1 MIDKVKACLLVG
13 ALGDAFGSRFEL
25 SDIPAGDD
33 AWMFTDDTQLTCA
46 TCESIMEKR
55 KADPAHLAKTLEQ
68 RYKKQGLVGITA
80 ATLMAMVNLQ
90 GGATWATCGD
100 KGDHASG
107 NDAALRTA
115 PLAFLLDPLSTHDR
129 KLLRDISRITNHN
142 EDAYHGALAM
152 LLGIRFAQNSSQNFL
167 PNVIRHLPD
176 SPLRE
181 RLMAV
186 IEVPG
191 ASIRDIARKFGNGS
205 AAIESV
211 PFALFAAHQADHLGL
226 PATLNAIASS
236 GGDTDTNCALAGQ
249 VIGVRHG
256 LEAVPHDWMERLR
269 VTPGYPDY
277 SATIKR
283 YADFIKERR
292 GIQTLF

>member
-1 MIDKVKACLLVG
+1 MIDKVKACLLTG

-46 TCESIMEKR
+46 TCESILEKR
-55 KADPAHLAKTLEQ
+55 KADPAHLAKTFE
-68 RYKKQGLVGITA
+68 RWYKQQGLVGITA
-80 ATLMAMVNLQ
+80 STLMAMVNLQ
-90 GGATWATCGD
+90 SGATWSTCGD

-115 PLAFLLDPLSTHDR
+115 PLAFILNPLSTADR

-152 LLGIRFAQNSSQNFL
+152 LLAIRFAQNNSQNFI

-176 SPLRE
+176 GPLRD
-181 RLMAV
+181 RLIAV
-186 IEVPG
+186 SEVPG
-191 ASIRDIARKFGNGS
+191 ATIRDIARKFGNKS
-205 AAIESV
+205 HVLESI
-211 PFALFAAHQADHLGL
+211 PFALFAAMQADHLGL
-226 PATLNAIASS
+226 PAMLNAIASA

-249 VIGVRHG
+249 LVGVRLG
-256 LEAVPHDWMERLR
+256 TEAIPNDWMERLR
-269 VTPGYPDY
+269 VTPGYPAY
-277 SATIKR
+277 YETIKR
-283 YADFIKERR
+283 FADFITQRH
-292 GIQTLF
+292 GVQTLF

>member
-46 TCESIMEKR
+46 TCESILEKR
-55 KADPAHLAKTLEQ
+55 KADPAHLAKAFEQ
-68 RYKKQGLVGITA
+68 WYKKQGLVGITA
-80 ATLMAMVNLQ
+80 STLMAMVNLQ
-90 GGATWATCGD
+90 GGATWSTCGD
-100 KGDHASG
+100 KGDHAAG

-115 PLAFLLDPLSTHDR
+115 PLAFILDPLSTSQR
-129 KLLRDISRITNHN
+129 KLLRDICRITNHN
-142 EDAYHGALAM
+142 EEAYHGALAV
-152 LLGIRFAQNSSQNFL
+152 LLAIRFAQNSSQNFL

-176 SPLRE
+176 SPLRD
-181 RLMAV
+181 RL
-186 IEVPG
+186 IEVVAVPG
-191 ASIRDIARKFGNGS
+191 ASIRDIARKFGNRS

-211 PFALFAAHQADHLGL
+211 PFALFAAMQADHLGL
-226 PATLNAIASS
+226 QATMNAIASS

-249 VIGVRHG
+249 IIGVRLG
-256 LEAVPHDWMERLR
+256 LEAVPNDWMERLR
-269 VTPGYPDY
+269 VTPGYPVY

-283 YADFIKERR
+283 FAEFINQRH
-292 GIQTLF
+292 GVQTLF